1 MSKHFPAQP
10 SLRQLKS
17 QAKDLKKACQS
28 GDDPQALQRFR
39 QHHPHHANSS
49 DADILGAGLTLQDA
63 QLVLAR
69 EYGFDSWPKLSAA
82 IGEGSRRSPAA
93 EAVVGSG
100 EAAQRIRSELERA
113 ASTDVPL
120 LLVGE
125 KGVGKR
131 LAAQCLHSMSRRNG
145 GPFVQC
151 DATAGVMADS
161 EFFGH
166 EPGAFTGA
174 NSARAG
180 GLEAAA
186 GGTLVLDEI
195 GSLSM
200 SAQGMFQS
208 LIENGTY
215 RRLGGSEELSTDAR
229 LVSTSSG
236 DLRQMVEAGTFRE
249 DLYYRMEV
257 LRIDLPPLRDRAED
271 IPELVRHFAAAAR
284 QGDGA
289 VPEFSEE
296 AIALLTAHTWP
307 GNVRELRHTVERAIV
322 GSAGDT
328 IPADA
333 ILPRSGDP
341 AKSSAV
347 A

>member
-17 QAKDLKKACQS
+17 QAKDLKKACDS
-28 GDDPQALQRFR
+28 GGDPQSLQRFR
-39 QHHPHHANSS
+39 QYHPQHAHSS
-49 DADILGAGLTLQDA
+49 DADIVGAGLSLQDA

-82 IGEGSRRSPAA
+82 IGNGPRRSPAA
-93 EAVVGSG
+93 EAIIGSG
-100 EAAQRIRSELERA
+100 EAAQRIRSELVRA
-113 ASTDVPL
+113 ATTDVPL

-125 KGVGKR
+125 SGVGKR
-131 LAAQCLHSMSRRNG
+131 WAARCVHSMSRRSE

-161 EFFGH
+161 ELFGH

-180 GLEAAA
+180 SLETAA
-186 GGTLVLDEI
+186 GGTLVIEEI

-200 SAQGMFQS
+200 SAQGTLQS
-208 LIENGTY
+208 LIENGTF
-215 RRLGGSEELSTDAR
+215 RHLGGTQDLSTDAR
-229 LVSTSSG
+229 LVCTNSK
-236 DLRQMVEAGTFRE
+236 DLQGMVEAGAFRE

-271 IPELVRHFAAAAR
+271 IPELVRHFAAAAH
-284 QGDGA
+284 QGDGS
-289 VPEFSEE
+289 VPEFGEE
-296 AIALLTAHTWP
+296 AIALLTAHSWP
-307 GNVRELRHTVERAIV
+307 GNVRELRHTVERAVV
-322 GSAGDT
+322 GSVGDT
-328 IPADA
+328 IPADG
-333 ILPRSGDP
+333 ILLR
-341 AKSSAV
+341 AV
-347 A
+347 K